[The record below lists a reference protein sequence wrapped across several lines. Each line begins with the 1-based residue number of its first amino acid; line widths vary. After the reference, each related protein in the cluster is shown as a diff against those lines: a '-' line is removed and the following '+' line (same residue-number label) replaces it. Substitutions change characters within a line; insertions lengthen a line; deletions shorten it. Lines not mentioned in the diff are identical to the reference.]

1 MKVNTRNVTSVC
13 GMLVKQPS
21 CGVLKQGVLNQ
32 FLIKQKCW
40 NYCDMPRNGM
50 QESNVRMA
58 GTTD

>member
-21 CGVLKQGVLNQ
+21 YGIKQGVLNQ

-40 NYCDMPRNGM
+40 YYCDMPRNGM
-50 QESNVRMA
+50 LESKVLKNMY
-58 GTTD
+58 D

>member
-21 CGVLKQGVLNQ
+21 YGIKQGVLNQ

-40 NYCDMPRNGM
+40 YYCDMPRNGM
-50 QESNVRMA
+50 LEPRY
-58 GTTD
+58 